1 MNATLLPV
9 LLAVHDRAQDVH
21 AVLDSYLDPIAVG
34 YSTGPPFGE
43 RLITQAGLERTGLTR
58 KQLRYQAAANLD
70 GMLPSVSVHGQP
82 PALMVSFGGIESS
95 LLLADPFWQSLADSV
110 PGDLVVGVPAR
121 DVVII
126 TGSRSP
132 SGIAKVQRAVDRIFL
147 AKGEHLLLRDLL
159 TWRGGGWELF

>member
-1 MNATLLPV
+1 MNDTLLPV
-9 LLAVHDRAQDVH
+9 LLSVQDG
-21 AVLDSYLDPIAVG
+21 AYDQQTVLDSYLDQIAVG
-34 YSTGPPFGE
+34 YSAGPPHGQ
-43 RLITQAGLERTGLTR
+43 RLMTWTGLERTGLTR
-58 KQLRYQAAANLD
+58 RQLRYQAATNLD
-70 GMLPSVSVHGQP
+70 GMLTSVSVHGQP

-95 LLLADPFWQSLADSV
+95 LLLADPFWDSLAGSV

-126 TGSRSP
+126 TGSESRS
-132 SGIAKVQRAVDRIFL
+132 GLAKVQRAVDRIFL

>member
-1 MNATLLPV
+1 MSAILVPV
-9 LLAVHDRAQDVH
+9 LLSVHDRAHDQET
-21 AVLDSYLDPIAVG
+21 VLDSYLDEIFVG
-34 YSTGPPFGE
+34 YSSGPPHGR
-43 RLITQAGLERTGLTR
+43 RLIGRGDAARMGLSRR
-58 KQLRYQAAANLD
+58 QLRYEAAANLD
-70 GMLPSVSVHGQP
+70 GMLQSVSVHGQP

-95 LLLADPFWQSLADSV
+95 LVLADSFWDSLVGSV

>member
-1 MNATLLPV
+1 MLLS
-9 LLAVHDRAQDVH
+9 VHDRAHDQQT
-21 AVLDSYLDPIAVG
+21 VLDSYLDGVVVG
-34 YSTGPPFGE
+34 YSTGPPFGQ
-43 RLITQAGLERTGLTR
+43 RLITFADLERIGQTR
-58 KQLRYQAAANLD
+58 RQLRYQAASNLD
-70 GMLPSVSVHGQP
+70 GMLASVSVHGVP

-95 LLLADPFWQSLADSV
+95 LVLADPFWDSLAGSV
-110 PGDLVVGVPAR
+110 PGELVIGVPAR

-159 TWRGGGWELF
+159 TWRGGRWDLF